1 MGEGKR
7 FNEEANESDK
17 LALARETR
25 AMKGNL
31 IALNCGCVMTLTI
44 INQFDFG
51 IKPLN
56 YSPNITILLRRETRL
71 GQKNFIQLY
80 NIEIPKLLR

>member
-25 AMKGNL
+25 AMKRNL
-31 IALNCGCVMTLTI
+31 IALSCGCVMTLTI
-44 INQFDFG
+44 INQRKQGYHVTTFG
-51 IKPLN
+51 EENKSIKLQ
-56 YSPNITILLRRETRL
+56 ILAL
-71 GQKNFIQLY
+71 K
-80 NIEIPKLLR
+80 K